1 MKTEINFV
9 ENNANATTFAKNL
22 PRRGLERILSASGEQ
37 KGAFQW
43 CEVRF
48 RDFDVEALLDAAVCR
63 IAKETGGVLLPCDGD
78 GGSIENG
85 VCRHGQCRENVGQSS
100 GVSWGGT

>member
-9 ENNANATTFAKNL
+9 ENNANAATFTKIL

-48 RDFDVEALLDAAVCR
+48 RDFDVGSQKKPAGCSFHVMVMEDHARAECVAMARGEKCWPKFTGLLR
-63 IAKETGGVLLPCDGD
+63 
-78 GGSIENG
+78 
-85 VCRHGQCRENVGQSS
+85 R
-100 GVSWGGT
+100 